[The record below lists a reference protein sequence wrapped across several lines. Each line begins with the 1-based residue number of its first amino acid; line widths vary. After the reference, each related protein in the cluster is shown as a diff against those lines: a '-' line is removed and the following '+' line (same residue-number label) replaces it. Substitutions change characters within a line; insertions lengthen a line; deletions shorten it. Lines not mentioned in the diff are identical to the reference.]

1 MIDVT
6 SKGDVCSFGVSVKTS
21 SKNERIVGADNGL
34 LKIEVSAPPVE
45 GKANGAVTKLIARS
59 LDIAPSRVS
68 IVAGLKSKKKRI
80 AVSGIDPEAVQRLVD
95 R

>member
-21 SKNERIVGADNGL
+21 SRNNRIAGAENGL

-45 GKANGAVTKLIARS
+45 GKANTAVTKLIAQS

-68 IVAGLKSKKKRI
+68 IVSGSKSKKKRI
-80 AVSGIDPEAVQRLVD
+80 AVSGIDPESVRRLVD